1 MGPPAG
7 PVSWPVSWL
16 GCKGTWLVL
25 GGPIHALAAVGIK
38 FVTGKAM

>member
-7 PVSWPVSWL
+7 LVLWL
-16 GCKGTWLVL
+16 GCKGTWLAL

-38 FVTGKAM
+38 FAAGKAM